1 VNAHA
6 SQKKAK
12 TDAILRS
19 FHEEG
24 NIAGGYDGAL
34 LKRLWDFVRPH
45 RVLLYWTL
53 VLGLVITAGGLI
65 RPLIMRWAI
74 DDGIMAKDAS
84 VLFKG
89 AVAFGAFV
97 IAEQLLQVVRV
108 YSSQLLGVR
117 VIADL
122 RRATFE
128 FLHTL
133 RMQFFD
139 RQPVGRLVTR
149 VTSDTDAILE
159 LTASGA
165 LNLVTDLVKLIG
177 IVVLMLSLDWQ
188 LSLVAFC
195 SGPPVIWLVRQVR
208 RRHREAFRDIRAK
221 TARMNSTMNE
231 QVSGMTVVQAFN
243 RQSAA
248 ALEFDEINE
257 GYREAN
263 IRSIKYDAMQ
273 DAAIEM
279 VMAVCLASIL
289 VALGFHPVSFGVLV
303 AFNAYVVEFFEPI
316 SALAQRYTILQSAL
330 AGAERVFG
338 LFDTREADAVGPNGA
353 DVSTSSAASSS
364 AATSSAE
371 ENASPAR
378 AQHPIVDGSSDL
390 ALEFSKVHF
399 SYKPGV
405 PVLDDV
411 SFSAAPGEKIALVGP
426 TGSGKTTIAS
436 LLLRLYEVESGHVR
450 VFGKDVRS
458 IDRETLRKSFAVVPQ
473 DVFLFPGTI
482 ADNVAVGDVPDLGR
496 VRETL
501 ERIGA
506 YDLLVSRAGGL
517 SARIEER
524 GQNFSVG
531 ERQLIAFAR
540 ALYRDAP
547 ILLLDE
553 ATASVDSATES
564 RLQAALNALTHGRTS
579 IIIAHRLST
588 IQTADRIVVLQK
600 GRVVEQGSHEQ
611 LLHTGG
617 LYSRLH
623 QLHFSR
629 H

>member
-1 VNAHA
+1 
-6 SQKKAK
+6 
-12 TDAILRS
+12 
-19 FHEEG
+19 
-24 NIAGGYDGAL
+24 
-34 LKRLWDFVRPH
+34 
-45 RVLLYWTL
+45 
-53 VLGLVITAGGLI
+53 
-65 RPLIMRWAI
+65 
-74 DDGIMAKDAS
+74 
-84 VLFKG
+84 
-89 AVAFGAFV
+89 
-97 IAEQLLQVVRV
+97 
-108 YSSQLLGVR
+108 
-117 VIADL
+117 
-122 RRATFE
+122 
-128 FLHTL
+128 
-133 RMQFFD
+133 
-139 RQPVGRLVTR
+139 
-149 VTSDTDAILE
+149 
-159 LTASGA
+159 
-165 LNLVTDLVKLIG
+165 
-177 IVVLMLSLDWQ
+177 
-188 LSLVAFC
+188 
-195 SGPPVIWLVRQVR
+195 
-208 RRHREAFRDIRAK
+208 
-221 TARMNSTMNE
+221 
-231 QVSGMTVVQAFN
+231 MTVVQAFN

>member
-1 VNAHA
+1 MNAETK
-6 SQKKAK
+6 QKAR
-12 TDAILRS
+12 TEAILKS

-24 NIAGGYDGAL
+24 AFGGGYDGDL

-45 RVLLYWTL
+45 QGLLFATL
-53 VLGLVITAGGLI
+53 ILGLLITTGGLI

-89 AVAFGAFV
+89 AVAFGGFV
-97 IAEQLLQVVRV
+97 LAEQLLQVVRV

-122 RRATFE
+122 RRTTFG

-165 LNLVTDLVKLIG
+165 LNLVTDLVKLLG

-188 LSLVAFC
+188 LALVAFC
-195 SGPPVIWLVRQVR
+195 SGPPVVLLVRQVR
-208 RRHREAFRDIRAK
+208 KLHREAFRDIRAK

-243 RQSAA
+243 RQAA
-248 ALEFDEINE
+248 AAVEFDEIND

-279 VMAVCLASIL
+279 VMAVCFASIL
-289 VALGFHPVSFGVLV
+289 VALGWHPVSFGVLV
-303 AFNAYVVEFFEPI
+303 AFNAYVIEFFEPI

-338 LFDTREADAVGPNGA
+338 LLDSKEADSGGA
-353 DVSTSSAASSS
+353 LTSAQRPAASG
-364 AATSSAE
+364 AII
-371 ENASPAR
+371 R
-378 AQHPIVDGSSDL
+378 DGNPKL
-390 ALEFSKVHF
+390 ALEFANVHF

-411 SFSAAPGEKIALVGP
+411 SFSASPGEKIALVGP

-436 LLLRLYEVESGHVR
+436 LLLRLYEVDSGSVR
-450 VFGKDVRS
+450 VFGRDVRS
-458 IDRETLRKSFAVVPQ
+458 LDRETLRASFSAVPQ

-482 ADNVAVGDVPDLGR
+482 ADNIATGQRPDLAR
-496 VRETL
+496 VEETL
-501 ERIGA
+501 KRIGA
-506 YDLLVSRAGGL
+506 YDIFASRVGGL
-517 SARIEER
+517 EAPIEER

-553 ATASVDSATES
+553 ATASVDSETES
-564 RLQAALNALTHGRTS
+564 RLQKALVAVTQGRTS

-588 IQTADRIVVLQK
+588 IQSADRIIALQK
-600 GRVVEQGSHEQ
+600 GRVVEQGSHAE
-611 LLHTGG
+611 LLKVGG
-617 LYSRLH
+617 LYARLH

>member
-1 VNAHA
+1 MNAQTA
-6 SQKKAK
+6 QKKAK

-24 NIAGGYDGAL
+24 SIAGGYDGAL
-34 LKRLWDFVRPH
+34 LKRLWDFVKPH

-53 VLGLVITAGGLI
+53 LLGLLITAGGLI

-122 RRATFE
+122 RRSTFE

-195 SGPPVIWLVRQVR
+195 SGPPVILLVRQVR
-208 RRHREAFRDIRAK
+208 RRHREAFRDIRGK

-289 VALGFHPVSFGVLV
+289 VALGWHPVTFGVLV

-338 LFDTREADAVGPNGA
+338 LLDTQEADAVGPNSTHVSPA
-353 DVSTSSAASSS
+353 D
-364 AATSSAE
+364 
-371 ENASPAR
+371 ASPPHVALEKVSPVDV
-378 AQHPIVDGSSDL
+378 AQGSSDL
-390 ALEFSKVHF
+390 ALEFWNVHF

-436 LLLRLYEVESGHVR
+436 LLLRLYEVDSGQVR
-450 VFGKDVRS
+450 VFGRDVGG
-458 IDRETLRKSFAVVPQ
+458 IGRETLRKSFAVVPQ

-482 ADNVAVGDVPDLGR
+482 ADNVAVGDVPDLDR

-506 YDLLVSRAGGL
+506 YDLLVSRTGGL

-564 RLQAALNALTHGRTS
+564 RLQAALSALTHGRTS

-588 IQTADRIVVLQK
+588 IQSADRIVVLQK
-600 GRVVEQGSHEQ
+600 GRVVEQGSHDQ

>member
-1 VNAHA
+1 MNAQA
-6 SQKKAK
+6 GQKAK
-12 TDAILRS
+12 TDAILKR

-24 NIAGGYDGAL
+24 GFSGGYDGDL

-45 RVLLYWTL
+45 RGLLFASIA
-53 VLGLVITAGGLI
+53 LGLVITGGGLV

-97 IAEQLLQVVRV
+97 VLEQLLQVVRV

-117 VIADL
+117 VITDL
-122 RRATFE
+122 RRTTFA

-149 VTSDTDAILE
+149 VTSDTDALLE

-165 LNLVTDLVKLIG
+165 LNLVTDLVKLVG

-195 SGPPVIWLVRQVR
+195 AGPPVVVLVRQVR
-208 RRHREAFRDIRAK
+208 KLHREAFRDIRAK

-231 QVSGMTVVQAFN
+231 QVSGMTVVQAYN
-243 RQSAA
+243 RQAAA

-279 VMAVCLASIL
+279 VMAVCFASIL
-289 VALGFHPVSFGVLV
+289 VALGWHPVSFGVLV
-303 AFNAYVVEFFEPI
+303 AFNAYVIEFFEPI

-338 LFDTREADAVGPNGA
+338 LLDTQEADA
-353 DVSTSSAASSS
+353 
-364 AATSSAE
+364 AATA
-371 ENASPAR
+371 PG
-378 AQHPIVDGSSDL
+378 QDGDANL
-390 ALEFSKVHF
+390 ALEFADVDF
-399 SYKPGV
+399 SYKAGV

-411 SFSAAPGEKIALVGP
+411 SFTASPGEKIALVGP

-436 LLLRLYEVESGHVR
+436 LLLRLYDVEAGSVR
-450 VFGKDVRS
+450 VFGRDVRNL
-458 IDRETLRKSFAVVPQ
+458 DRETLRASFAVVPQ

-482 ADNVAVGDVPDLGR
+482 ADNIATGQAPDLAR
-496 VRETL
+496 VEETL
-501 ERIGA
+501 KRIGA
-506 YDLLVSRAGGL
+506 YDLFAARPGGL
-517 SARIEER
+517 ASRIEER

-553 ATASVDSATES
+553 ATASVDSETES
-564 RLQAALNALTHGRTS
+564 RLQKALTALTAGRTA
-579 IIIAHRLST
+579 IVIAHRLST
-588 IQTADRIVVLQK
+588 IQSADRIIALQR
-600 GRVVEQGSHEQ
+600 GRVVEQGSHSQ
-611 LLHTGG
+611 LLKLGG
-617 LYSRLH
+617 LYARLH

>member
-1 VNAHA
+1 VNAQA
-6 SQKKAK
+6 GQKAK
-12 TDAILRS
+12 TEAILKR

-24 NIAGGYDGAL
+24 GFAGGYDGVL

-45 RVLLYWTL
+45 RGLLFATI
-53 VLGLVITAGGLI
+53 VLGLVITGGGLV

-74 DDGIMAKDAS
+74 DDGIVAKDAS

-97 IAEQLLQVVRV
+97 LAEQLLQVLRV
-108 YSSQLLGVR
+108 YASQLLGVR
-117 VIADL
+117 VITDL
-122 RRATFE
+122 RRTTFG

-139 RQPVGRLVTR
+139 HQPVGRLVTR
-149 VTSDTDAILE
+149 VTNDTDAILE

-195 SGPPVIWLVRQVR
+195 AGPPVMILVRQVR
-208 RRHREAFRDIRAK
+208 KRHRDAFREIRAK

-231 QVSGMTVVQAFN
+231 QVSGMTVVQAYN
-243 RQSAA
+243 RQAA
-248 ALEFDEINE
+248 AASEFDEINE
-257 GYREAN
+257 GYRDAN

-279 VMAVCLASIL
+279 VMAVCFASIL
-289 VALGFHPVSFGVLV
+289 VALGWHPVTFGVLV
-303 AFNAYVVEFFEPI
+303 AFNAYVIEFFEPI

-338 LFDTREADAVGPNGA
+338 LLDTREADAG
-353 DVSTSSAASSS
+353 
-364 AATSSAE
+364 ATSVGQDGD
-371 ENASPAR
+371 PA
-378 AQHPIVDGSSDL
+378 I
-390 ALEFSKVHF
+390 ALEFSHVQF
-399 SYKPGV
+399 AYKPGV
-405 PVLDDV
+405 TVLDDV
-411 SFSAAPGEKIALVGP
+411 SFVAAPGEKIALVGP

-436 LLLRLYEVESGHVR
+436 LLLRLYDIESGAVR
-450 VFGKDVRS
+450 VFGRDVRNL
-458 IDRETLRKSFAVVPQ
+458 DRATLRSSFAVVPQ

-482 ADNVAVGDVPDLGR
+482 ADNIATGQVPDLQR
-496 VRETL
+496 IEDTL
-501 ERIGA
+501 KRIGA
-506 YDLLVSRAGGL
+506 YDIFASRPGGL

-553 ATASVDSATES
+553 ATASVDSDTES
-564 RLQAALNALTHGRTS
+564 RLQKALTALTQGRTA
-579 IIIAHRLST
+579 IVIAHRLST
-588 IQTADRIVVLQK
+588 IQSADRIIALQR
-600 GRVVEQGSHEQ
+600 GRVVEQGSHAE
-611 LLHTGG
+611 LLKLGG
-617 LYSRLH
+617 LYARLH

>member
-1 VNAHA
+1 MNGGAGRPHA
-6 SQKKAK
+6 GAASARSPRAPGAQKSK
-12 TDAILRS
+12 TEAILKS

-24 NIAGGYDGAL
+24 GFSGGYDGAL
-34 LKRLWDFVRPH
+34 LKRLWEFVRPH
-45 RVLLYWTL
+45 QGLLFGS
-53 VLGLVITAGGLI
+53 VALGLAITAGGLV

-74 DDGIMAKDAS
+74 DDGIVAKDAS

-97 IAEQLLQVVRV
+97 LAEQLLQVLRV

-117 VIADL
+117 VITDL
-122 RRATFE
+122 RRTTFS

-149 VTSDTDAILE
+149 VTSDTDALLE

-165 LNLVTDLVKLIG
+165 LNLVTDLVKLVG
-177 IVVLMLSLDWQ
+177 IVVFMLALDWQ

-195 SGPPVIWLVRQVR
+195 AGPPVIILVRQVR
-208 RRHREAFRDIRAK
+208 KRHRETFRDIRAK
-221 TARMNSTMNE
+221 TARMNATMNE
-231 QVSGMTVVQAFN
+231 QVSGMTVVQAYN
-243 RQSAA
+243 RQTAA

-279 VMAVCLASIL
+279 VMAVCFASIL
-289 VALGFHPVSFGVLV
+289 VALGWHPVSFGVLV

-338 LFDTREADAVGPNGA
+338 LLDSKEQD
-353 DVSTSSAASSS
+353 ASS
-364 AATSSAE
+364 TTPGQDGE
-371 ENASPAR
+371 ASN
-378 AQHPIVDGSSDL
+378 
-390 ALEFSKVHF
+390 ALEFSHVDF
-399 SYKPGV
+399 AYKPGV

-411 SFSAAPGEKIALVGP
+411 SFHANPGEKIALVGP

-436 LLLRLYEVESGHVR
+436 LLLRLYEVNDGAVR
-450 VFGKDVRS
+450 VFGRDVRNLS
-458 IDRETLRKSFAVVPQ
+458 RETLRSSFAVVPQ

-482 ADNVAVGDVPDLGR
+482 ADNIATGQTPDLVR
-496 VRETL
+496 VEQTL
-501 ERIGA
+501 RRIGA
-506 YDLLVSRAGGL
+506 YDIFASRSGGL
-517 SARIEER
+517 HARIEER

-553 ATASVDSATES
+553 ATASVDSDTES
-564 RLQAALNALTHGRTS
+564 RLQQALVALTQGRTA

-588 IQTADRIVVLQK
+588 IQSADRIIALQR
-600 GRVVEQGSHEQ
+600 GRVVEQGSHSE
-611 LLHTGG
+611 LLRLGG
-617 LYSRLH
+617 LYARLH

>member
-1 VNAHA
+1 
-6 SQKKAK
+6 
-12 TDAILRS
+12 
-19 FHEEG
+19 
-24 NIAGGYDGAL
+24 
-34 LKRLWDFVRPH
+34 
-45 RVLLYWTL
+45 
-53 VLGLVITAGGLI
+53 
-65 RPLIMRWAI
+65 MRWAI
-74 DDGIMAKDAS
+74 DDGIMAKDAN

-89 AVAFGAFV
+89 AVVFGAFV
-97 IAEQLLQVVRV
+97 LGEQLLQVVRV

-122 RRATFE
+122 RRTTFA

-149 VTSDTDAILE
+149 VTNDTDAILE

-165 LNLVTDLVKLIG
+165 LNLVTDLVKLLG

-195 SGPPVIWLVRQVR
+195 AGPPVVLVVRQVR
-208 RRHREAFRDIRAK
+208 KRHREAFRDIRAK

-243 RQSAA
+243 RQSAS

-279 VMAVCLASIL
+279 VMAVCFASIL
-289 VALGFHPVSFGVLV
+289 VALGWHPVTFGVLV

-330 AGAERVFG
+330 AGAERIFG
-338 LFDTREADAVGPNGA
+338 LLDTKEADSGGA
-353 DVSTSSAASSS
+353 FTSPGLSPGSAS
-364 AATSSAE
+364 APLAKDG
-371 ENASPAR
+371 NPA
-378 AQHPIVDGSSDL
+378 L
-390 ALEFSKVHF
+390 ALEFANVHF
-399 SYKPGV
+399 SYKAGT

-411 SFSAAPGEKIALVGP
+411 SFEAAPGEKVALVGP

-436 LLLRLYEVESGHVR
+436 LLLRLYEVESGSVR
-450 VFGKDVRS
+450 VFGRDVRNL
-458 IDRETLRKSFAVVPQ
+458 DRETLRASFAVVPQ

-482 ADNVAVGDVPDLGR
+482 ADNVATGQVPDMQR
-496 VRETL
+496 VEETL
-501 ERIGA
+501 RRIGA
-506 YDLLVSRAGGL
+506 YELFASRAGGL
-517 SARIEER
+517 SAPIEER

-553 ATASVDSATES
+553 ATASVDSDTES
-564 RLQAALNALTHGRTS
+564 RLQKALTALTQGRTS

-588 IQTADRIVVLQK
+588 IQSADRIVALQK
-600 GRVVEQGSHEQ
+600 GRVVEQGSHSQ
-611 LLHTGG
+611 LIKLGG
-617 LYSRLH
+617 LYARLH

>member
-1 VNAHA
+1 VNAQA
-6 SQKKAK
+6 GQKAK
-12 TDAILRS
+12 TDAILKR

-24 NIAGGYDGAL
+24 GFTGGYDGDL
-34 LKRLWDFVRPH
+34 LKRLWQFVRPH
-45 RVLLYWTL
+45 QSLLFATI
-53 VLGLVITAGGLI
+53 VLGLVITGGGLV

-74 DDGIMAKDAS
+74 DDGIVAKDAS

-89 AVAFGAFV
+89 AIAFGAFV
-97 IAEQLLQVVRV
+97 LGEQLLQVVRV
-108 YSSQLLGVR
+108 YASQLLGVR
-117 VIADL
+117 VITDL
-122 RRATFE
+122 RHTTFE

-149 VTSDTDAILE
+149 VTNDTDAILE

-195 SGPPVIWLVRQVR
+195 AGPPVIILVRQVR
-208 RRHREAFRDIRAK
+208 KRHRDAFREIRAK

-231 QVSGMTVVQAFN
+231 QVSGMTVVQAYN
-243 RQSAA
+243 RQEAA
-248 ALEFDEINE
+248 ASEFDEINE
-257 GYREAN
+257 GYRDAN

-279 VMAVCLASIL
+279 VMSVCFASIL
-289 VALGFHPVSFGVLV
+289 VALGWHPVSFGVLV
-303 AFNAYVVEFFEPI
+303 AFNAYVIEFFEPI
-316 SALAQRYTILQSAL
+316 SALAQRYTILQSAM

-338 LFDTREADAVGPNGA
+338 LLDTQEADASGTAMGQ
-353 DVSTSSAASSS
+353 DGDTSA
-364 AATSSAE
+364 
-371 ENASPAR
+371 
-378 AQHPIVDGSSDL
+378 
-390 ALEFSKVHF
+390 ALEFAHVQF
-399 SYKPGV
+399 AYKPGV
-405 PVLDDV
+405 TVLDDV
-411 SFSAAPGEKIALVGP
+411 SFSASAGEKIALVGP

-436 LLLRLYEVESGHVR
+436 LLLRLYDVESGSVR
-450 VFGKDVRS
+450 VFGRDVRNL
-458 IDRETLRKSFAVVPQ
+458 DRATLRSTFAVVPQ

-482 ADNVAVGDVPDLGR
+482 ADNIATGQIPDLQR
-496 VRETL
+496 VEETL
-501 ERIGA
+501 KRIGA
-506 YDLLVSRAGGL
+506 YDIFATRPGGL
-517 SARIEER
+517 HARIEER

-553 ATASVDSATES
+553 ATASVDSDTES
-564 RLQAALNALTHGRTS
+564 RLQKALAALTQGRTA
-579 IIIAHRLST
+579 IVIAHRLST
-588 IQTADRIVVLQK
+588 IQSADRIIALQR
-600 GRVVEQGSHEQ
+600 GRVVEQGSHAE
-611 LLHTGG
+611 LIKLDG
-617 LYSRLH
+617 LYARLH

>member
-1 VNAHA
+1 MNAQA
-6 SQKKAK
+6 GQKAK
-12 TDAILRS
+12 TEAILKR

-24 NIAGGYDGAL
+24 AVAGGYDGAL

-45 RVLLYWTL
+45 QGLLYATI
-53 VLGLVITAGGLI
+53 VLGLLITGGGLV

-89 AVAFGAFV
+89 AIAFGFFV
-97 IAEQLLQVVRV
+97 LAEQLLQVVRV
-108 YSSQLLGVR
+108 YASQLLGVR
-117 VIADL
+117 VITDL
-122 RRATFE
+122 RRTTFE

-195 SGPPVIWLVRQVR
+195 AGPPVIVLVRQVR
-208 RRHREAFRDIRAK
+208 KRHRDAFREIRAK

-231 QVSGMTVVQAFN
+231 QVSGMTVVQAYN
-243 RQSAA
+243 RQAA
-248 ALEFDEINE
+248 AASEFDEINE
-257 GYREAN
+257 GYRDAN

-279 VMAVCLASIL
+279 VMAICFASIL
-289 VALGFHPVSFGVLV
+289 VALGWHPVSFGVLV
-303 AFNAYVVEFFEPI
+303 AFNAYVIEFFEPI

-338 LFDTREADAVGPNGA
+338 LLDTEEADATTTAVGQDG
-353 DVSTSSAASSS
+353 DVSA
-364 AATSSAE
+364 
-371 ENASPAR
+371 
-378 AQHPIVDGSSDL
+378 
-390 ALEFSKVHF
+390 ALEFSHVQF

-405 PVLDDV
+405 TVLDDV
-411 SFSAAPGEKIALVGP
+411 SFVAAPGEKVALVGP

-436 LLLRLYEVESGHVR
+436 LLLRLYDVDSGSVR
-450 VFGKDVRS
+450 VFGRDVRNLA
-458 IDRETLRKSFAVVPQ
+458 RTTLRSSFAVVPQ

-482 ADNVAVGDVPDLGR
+482 ADNIATGQVPDLER
-496 VRETL
+496 VEQTL
-501 ERIGA
+501 KRIGA
-506 YDLLVSRAGGL
+506 YDIFASRAGGL
-517 SARIEER
+517 LARIEER

-564 RLQAALNALTHGRTS
+564 RLQKALAALTQGRTA
-579 IIIAHRLST
+579 IVIAHRLST
-588 IQTADRIVVLQK
+588 IQSADRIIALQR
-600 GRVVEQGSHEQ
+600 GRVVEQGSHAE
-611 LLHTGG
+611 LLKLGG
-617 LYSRLH
+617 LYARLH

>member
-1 VNAHA
+1 MNAHA